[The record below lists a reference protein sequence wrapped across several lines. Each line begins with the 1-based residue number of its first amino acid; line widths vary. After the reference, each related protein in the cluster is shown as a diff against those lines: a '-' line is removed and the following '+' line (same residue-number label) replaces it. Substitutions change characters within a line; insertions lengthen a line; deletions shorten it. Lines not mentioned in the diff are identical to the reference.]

1 MSLRRPISWGPT
13 PARSAR
19 AWFAAAV
26 AGLVPLLVAV
36 LLSTWSATTAWACS
50 CVEEDLNH
58 QVTRA
63 DAIFRGVVER
73 VRVPTGNQM
82 AGNVLTV
89 RPTQVWKGEA
99 RGRLEVIDGYG
110 QGGGAC
116 GQDFAVGADV
126 LFMVQRTGEGW
137 QGGLCSGTA
146 SHSASRASD
155 ITELL
160 GAGTEISITPL
171 PPAASETLVW
181 PGIVGG
187 VLAFGCVTVVIAIVR
202 RRHRRAGA

>member
-137 QGGLCSGTA
+137 QGGLCSGTG

-171 PPAASETLVW
+171 PPLPATEDHTPAYWYASGAFV
-181 PGIVGG
+181 
-187 VLAFGCVTVVIAIVR
+187 VLCLAVAIWIR
-202 RRHRRAGA
+202 RRRRS